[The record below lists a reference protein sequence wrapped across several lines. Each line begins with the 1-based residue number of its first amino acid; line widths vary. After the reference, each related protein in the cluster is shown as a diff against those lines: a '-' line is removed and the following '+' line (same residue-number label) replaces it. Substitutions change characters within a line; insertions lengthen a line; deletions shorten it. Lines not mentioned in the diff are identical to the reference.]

1 MHARC
6 DRAHPRSRR
15 HYSQDTSALQRD
27 AVELAARLA
36 IINLQARALAVER
49 APAVEKASLEAR
61 LEDVHDALARSAAAA
76 PSPAELEVQGRARA
90 LARAFGYTAPFDF
103 QLRAVG
109 AVCTGRNTCLVWP
122 AGAGKGLCT
131 QLVAA
136 CLPGM
141 SMATHDM
148 WRGNSVSHA
157 VVCAVHVLWGRLACT
172 MSTCEAHQM
181 K

>member
-36 IINLQARALAVER
+36 IINLQARAL
-49 APAVEKASLEAR
+49 AVEKASLEAR

-141 SMATHDM
+141 SMATHDILALSS
-148 WRGNSVSHA
+148 NSGPFS
-157 VVCAVHVLWGRLACT
+157 
-172 MSTCEAHQM
+172 
-181 K
+181 